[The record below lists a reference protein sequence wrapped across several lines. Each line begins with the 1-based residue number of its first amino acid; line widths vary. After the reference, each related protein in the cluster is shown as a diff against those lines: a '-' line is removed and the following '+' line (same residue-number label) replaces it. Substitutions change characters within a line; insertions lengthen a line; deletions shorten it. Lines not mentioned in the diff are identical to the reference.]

1 MMQQKTMPTGL
12 PPEDAKSRAQAQA
25 LLNKLSP
32 ADKARV
38 EAVLADESATR
49 RLLESP
55 QAQALLKKLTGGK

>member
-1 MMQQKTMPTGL
+1 MQNRTMPSGL
-12 PPEDAKSRAQAQA
+12 PPEDEKSRAQAHS
-25 LLNKLSP
+25 LLQKLSP

-38 EAVLADESATR
+38 EAVLSDQAATR